1 MRLSRGAQAVLGLA
15 VAAAIAAASLAV
27 RQRQSAT
34 AGDSASLAD
43 VSREDAVLDL
53 GDVRVAVSAGPRPLL
68 AYARNRFR
76 FRAERDGAPA
86 VLDGAVL
93 SFTMTMPMGEHRHPL
108 AAAPGGWQEAL
119 AALPLCPSGKR
130 RWFGTL
136 DFTLEG
142 RPRSLRFAFDLQ
154 PPPAPPGDGERRP

>member
-1 MRLSRGAQAVLGLA
+1 VRLSRGAQAVLGLA
-15 VAAAIAAASLAV
+15 VAAAIAAASYAV
-27 RQRQSAT
+27 RQRQVVAV
-34 AGDSASLAD
+34 GDPGRDPD

-53 GDVRVAVSAGPRPLL
+53 GDVRVAVSAGPRPLV

-76 FRAERDGAPA
+76 FRAERDGAPV

-108 AAAPGGWQEAL
+108 VAAPGGWQEAE

-130 RWFGTL
+130 RWFGRL
-136 DFTLEG
+136 DFTLGG
-142 RPRSLRFAFDLQ
+142 RPRSLRVAFDLQ
-154 PPPAPPGDGERRP
+154 PPSAPPGVGERRP

>member
-1 MRLSRGAQAVLGLA
+1 VRLSRGAQAVLGLA
-15 VAAAIAAASLAV
+15 LAAAIAAASYAV
-27 RQRQSAT
+27 RQRQAAT
-34 AGDSASLAD
+34 AGPGGDPD

-53 GDVRVAVSAGPRPLL
+53 GDVRLAVSAGPRPLL

-76 FRAERDGAPA
+76 FRAERDGAPV

-108 AAAPGGWQEAL
+108 VAAPGGGQETL

-136 DFTLEG
+136 DFTLDG
-142 RPRSLRFAFDLQ
+142 RPRSLRFAFDLE
-154 PPPAPPGDGERRP
+154 PPSAAPGGGERRP

>member
-1 MRLSRGAQAVLGLA
+1 VRLSRGAQAVLGLA
-15 VAAAIAAASLAV
+15 VAAAIAAASYAV
-27 RQRQSAT
+27 HQRQAAT
-34 AGDSASLAD
+34 AGDGGGDPD
-43 VSREDAVLDL
+43 VSRQDAVLDL
-53 GDVRVAVSAGPRPLL
+53 GDVRVAVSAGPRPLV
-68 AYARNRFR
+68 AFARNRFR
-76 FRAERDGAPA
+76 FRAERAGAPV

-108 AAAPGGWQEAL
+108 VATPGGGQEAF

-136 DFTLEG
+136 DFTLDG

-154 PPPAPPGDGERRP
+154 PPSAPPGEGERRP